1 MELDDLKE
9 QWHEQKPASR
19 KSVAEIKSMIG
30 KQSMRI
36 FFKAR
41 AKVMI
46 EAMMYLLLLLVFFTG
61 LDAEDNS
68 FWVNGLLFVGVGIS
82 IVNNF
87 LLHGNLYANRKADD
101 VKQSITKA
109 VAHFKKQL
117 RLQFYF
123 TLIFFAAIS
132 VFFLLKVS
140 YNHYKLIL
148 LGVFFISAVAIR
160 TWIERSA
167 WLNRIKQLES
177 YLSDLQ
183 TLENDEK
190 NTI

>member
-1 MELDDLKE
+1 
-9 QWHEQKPASR
+9 
-19 KSVAEIKSMIG
+19 
-30 KQSMRI
+30 
-36 FFKAR
+36 
-41 AKVMI
+41 
-46 EAMMYLLLLLVFFTG
+46 MYLLLLLVFFTG

-68 FWVNGLLFVGVGIS
+68 FWVNGLLITGVGIS

-101 VKQSITKA
+101 IKQSIINT

-123 TLIFFAAIS
+123 TFIFFAAICI
-132 VFFLLKVS
+132 FFLLKIS
-140 YNHYKLIL
+140 YSNYKLIA

-160 TWIERSA
+160 TWVERSA
-167 WLNRIKQLES
+167 WVNKIKQLES

-183 TLENDEK
+183 TLEHDEK
-190 NTI
+190 NSI